1 MSETPD
7 APQFQEPVEA
17 TPTPADMPE
26 HRDEPTTAAD
36 REKDLEH
43 VQNLRKE
50 NKSLREKLKAAEP
63 LLKKAQEAEESTKTE
78 VQKAIERAEKAER
91 AMTERDTD
99 FARMEL
105 AVKHNIPPDDIDLI
119 GSGTRE
125 EMEARAKRVAAKNA
139 AAMKATPPPTDRPM
153 EGLRPGAA
161 PEPAKPPDDS
171 YPAQWT
177 PKYLRDKEGPSF
189 YGQ

>member
-7 APQFQEPVEA
+7 APPVEESA
-17 TPTPADMPE
+17 APTPADMPE
-26 HRDEPTTAAD
+26 RHDEPTD

-50 NKSLREKLKAAEP
+50 NKSLRDRLKAAEP
-63 LLKKAQEAEESTKTE
+63 LLKKAQEVEESTKTE

-91 AMTERDTD
+91 AMTERDID
-99 FARMEL
+99 FARMEM
-105 AVKHNIPPDDIDLI
+105 AVTHHIPPDDIDLI

-139 AAMKATPPPTDRPM
+139 AAMKASPPPTDRPV
-153 EGLRPGAA
+153 EGLRPGAT

-171 YPAQWT
+171 YPASWT
-177 PKYLRDKEGPSF
+177 PNYLRDKEGPSF